1 MPEIISKYPDIVL
14 QILKEAGIEC
24 GTGAKQQILVNC
36 PAEKF
41 CSLPTGE
48 LCVYGLNDIPKM
60 TQISG
65 AELSNAAAG
74 AKMPF
79 LTIEVIFLI
88 SLAFIV
94 GIIIGVLLYKLKIKN
109 KQK

>member
-14 QILKEAGIEC
+14 QILREAGMQC

-36 PAEKF
+36 PADKF

-60 TQISG
+60 TQIGG
-65 AELSNAAAG
+65 AELANAASG
-74 AKMPF
+74 ARFSF

-88 SLAFIV
+88 VITFVV
-94 GIIIGVLLYKLKIKN
+94 GVVIGILIYRKIRR
-109 KQK
+109 

>member
-14 QILKEAGIEC
+14 QNLQEAGIKC
-24 GTGAKQQILVNC
+24 GTGATQKILLNC

-48 LCVYGLNDIPKM
+48 LCVYGLSDIPKM

-65 AELSNAAAG
+65 AELANIASD
-74 AKMPF
+74 AKVPF
-79 LTIEVIFLI
+79 LTIEVVFLI
-88 SLAFIV
+88 LLASIV
-94 GIIIGVLLYKLKIKN
+94 GIVIGILTYRKSKK
-109 KQK
+109 

>member
-1 MPEIISKYPDIVL
+1 MPKIISKYPDIVL

-36 PAEKF
+36 PAERF

-48 LCVYGLNDIPKM
+48 LCVYGLNDLSKM

-65 AELSNAAAG
+65 AELTNVAAG
-74 AKMPF
+74 SKLPF

-88 SLAFIV
+88 IV
-94 GIIIGVLLYKLKIKN
+94 VFIIGIVIGILIYRFSIK
-109 KQK
+109 K

>member
-1 MPEIISKYPDIVL
+1 MPELISKYPEIVL

-48 LCVYGLNDIPKM
+48 LCIYGLTDIPKM

-65 AELSNAAAG
+65 AELANAASDARI
-74 AKMPF
+74 PL
-79 LTIEVIFLI
+79 LTIEAIILI
-88 SLAFIV
+88 VLTL
-94 GIIIGVLLYKLKIKN
+94 IIGVIIGILIKSKIK
-109 KQK
+109 K

>member
-14 QILKEAGIEC
+14 QILKEAGIQC

-36 PAEKF
+36 HAEKF

-65 AELSNAAAG
+65 AELANAAIG
-74 AKMPF
+74 AKVPF
-79 LTIEVIFLI
+79 LTIEVIILVLI
-88 SLAFIV
+88 AFIV
-94 GIIIGVLLYKLKIKN
+94 GVIIGFLIIKRLKTETFK
-109 KQK
+109 

>member
-14 QILKEAGIEC
+14 QILKEAGIDC

-36 PAEKF
+36 PAERF
-41 CSLPTGE
+41 CALQTGE
-48 LCVYGLNDIPKM
+48 LCIYGLSDIPKM

-65 AELSNAAAG
+65 AELANAASG
-74 AKMPF
+74 ARIPF

-88 SLAFIV
+88 LIVFVV
-94 GIIIGVLLYKLKIKN
+94 GIIIGIFIFKKLKK
-109 KQK
+109 

>member
-36 PAEKF
+36 PAERF

-48 LCVYGLNDIPKM
+48 LCVYGLNDISKM

-65 AELSNAAAG
+65 AELANAASG
-74 AKMPF
+74 ARFPV

-88 SLAFIV
+88 LIA
-94 GIIIGVLLYKLKIKN
+94 IIIGIVIGILIKFKLKK
-109 KQK
+109 

>member
-14 QILKEAGIEC
+14 QILREAGIEC

-36 PAEKF
+36 PAERF

-48 LCVYGLNDIPKM
+48 LCVYGLNDVPKM

-65 AELSNAAAG
+65 AELANAASG
-74 AKMPF
+74 ARIPF
-79 LTIEVIFLI
+79 LTIDAIFLI
-88 SLAFIV
+88 LVVFVV
-94 GIIIGVLLYKLKIKN
+94 GILIGVFMFKKLRR
-109 KQK
+109 

>member
-14 QILKEAGIEC
+14 QILREAGIEC

-48 LCVYGLNDIPKM
+48 LCVYGLNDVPKM

-65 AELSNAAAG
+65 AELTNAASGTRA
-74 AKMPF
+74 PF
-79 LTIEVIFLI
+79 LTIEVIILVLI
-88 SLAFIV
+88 AFIA
-94 GIIIGVLLYKLKIKN
+94 GIVIGILIFKKLKKRT
-109 KQK
+109 K

>member
-14 QILKEAGIEC
+14 QILKEAGVDC
-24 GTGAKQQILVNC
+24 GVGAPQQILVNC

-48 LCVYGLNDIPKM
+48 FCVYGLNDVPKM

-65 AELSNAAAG
+65 TELANAAAG
-74 AKMPF
+74 AKIPF
-79 LTIEVIFLI
+79 LTIEATILVLI
-88 SLAFIV
+88 AFIA
-94 GIIIGVLLYKLKIKN
+94 GIVIGILIFKKLKKRT
-109 KQK
+109 K